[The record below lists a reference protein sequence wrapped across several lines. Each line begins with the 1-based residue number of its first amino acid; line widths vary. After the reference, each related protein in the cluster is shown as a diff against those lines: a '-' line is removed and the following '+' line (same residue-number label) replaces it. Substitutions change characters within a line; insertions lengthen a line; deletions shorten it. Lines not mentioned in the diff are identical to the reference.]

1 MIGLKLYERV
11 VIKVKKRWIS
21 IVGILL
27 IISVVSVSYSAL
39 ANGHIKS
46 PKEFTLQQINSDNI
60 QPLKLNHEEYLS
72 AFFEVNSINN
82 PNHEDFYIKVSNVTS
97 GKYKVI
103 ITATN
108 DYTFESEE
116 LTYDIKIP
124 VINIDPDTT
133 YQITII
139 STSATPLLADVNITS
154 KADELK

>member
-1 MIGLKLYERV
+1 MIALKLNERM
-11 VIKVKKRWIS
+11 VIKMKKRWIS

-27 IISVVSVSYSAL
+27 IISIVSVSYSAL

-46 PKEFTLQQINSDNI
+46 PKEFTIQQLNSDNI
-60 QPLKLNHEEYLS
+60 QPLKLNIEEYPS

-82 PNHEDFYIKVSNVTS
+82 PNHEDFYINISNVTS

-103 ITATN
+103 ITTTN

-116 LTYDIKIP
+116 LNHDIRLP

-133 YQITII
+133 YQITIV
-139 STSATPLLADVNITS
+139 STSVTPLLADVNITS
-154 KADELK
+154 KADEL